1 MHGIDAVTLLIATL
15 ICSENLHLST
25 AAVQDGSGAPIQLLV
40 SLPLPPS
47 HTDSSTTAARWERG
61 PEILPAA
68 HIAVERINQEPTILP
83 GYQLELVEIDSGAC
97 TDNALKMTDALFN
110 FYSRI
115 VEEDNTVLGV
125 LGLFCTALTQLLS
138 PLAGREE
145 IGILQISASP
155 SPFLRD
161 SLQDY
166 PLLHFTLPSS
176 AAYYNTMLRM
186 MQEFNWRRVFIIA
199 GTPGTHYF
207 HTAESFHQ
215 ALETED
221 NFTATFSYN
230 NPNTLRDL
238 RRSGFRIVFAS
249 VDAQQ
254 AATLICQAHK
264 EGLTSP
270 LFAWVFYE
278 HSLEDLLA
286 FANKTCG
293 VQTMTS
299 ALNGSL
305 FLQFPLAQ
313 SDRNVTIVSGQTYQ
327 EYYREYLDR
336 LNSASTTGPLHW
348 L

>member
-1 MHGIDAVTLLIATL
+1 
-15 ICSENLHLST
+15 
-25 AAVQDGSGAPIQLLV
+25 
-40 SLPLPPS
+40 
-47 HTDSSTTAARWERG
+47 
-61 PEILPAA
+61 
-68 HIAVERINQEPTILP
+68 
-83 GYQLELVEIDSGAC
+83 
-97 TDNALKMTDALFN
+97 
-110 FYSRI
+110 
-115 VEEDNTVLGV
+115 
-125 LGLFCTALTQLLS
+125 
-138 PLAGREE
+138 
-145 IGILQISASP
+145 
-155 SPFLRD
+155 
-161 SLQDY
+161 
-166 PLLHFTLPSS
+166 
-176 AAYYNTMLRM
+176 MLRI
-186 MQEFNWRRVFIIA
+186 MQEFDWRRVFIIA

-215 ALETED
+215 VLATED

-254 AATLICQAHK
+254 AATLICHAHK

-286 FANKTCG
+286 FANKTCD

-336 LNSASTTGPLHW
+336 LNSASTTQLT